1 MWPSRIARP
10 NEPTL
15 MNHYL
20 YLNNASVG
28 PFTLDQLNQK
38 LLSGEITK
46 QSPCCREGDQ
56 TWKTVGD
63 FLQGTSASGAAA
75 ATSSNPSFTH
85 SQYLIRRKIFKFL
98 GAAFHI
104 YDSSGALAFYS
115 KQKAFKLK
123 EDIRI
128 YTGEDMQKE
137 VLVIQARNILDV
149 AATYDVHDPATN
161 TKVGAIKRK
170 GLKSILQDEW
180 MIMDQNDQEIGFVK
194 EDSLV
199 LALIRRFVID
209 LIPQTYHGEVRGT
222 KVCTFKQNF
231 NPFVIKINLDY
242 SLDTQGLLD
251 RRLGIAAAVLLCA
264 IEGKQD

>member
-1 MWPSRIARP
+1 
-10 NEPTL
+10 

-20 YLNNASVG
+20 YLHNATAG
-28 PFTLDQLNQK
+28 PFTRDQLNQK
-38 LLSGEITK
+38 LSSGEIMK
-46 QSPCCREGDQ
+46 QTPCCTEGDNA
-56 TWKTVGD
+56 WKTVAD
-63 FLQGTSASGAAA
+63 FLEGPSSGEVAASKN
-75 ATSSNPSFTH
+75 SCFTH

-104 YDSSGALAFYS
+104 YDSSGTLVFYS

-137 VLVIQARNILDV
+137 VLTIQARNILDV

-161 TKVGAIKRK
+161 AKVGALKRK
-170 GLKSILQDEW
+170 GLKSIIQDEW
-180 MIMDQNDQEIGFVK
+180 AILDQNDQEIGFVK
-194 EDSLV
+194 EDSLL
-199 LALIRRFVID
+199 LALIRRFIIN
-209 LIPQTYHGEVRGT
+209 LIPQTYHGEVRGA